1 MSDVAVLVRR
11 MFPVSLRKQRAFVAL
26 MLAFVALMLVAN
38 GVVAAGVT
46 KYTKSVQ
53 YKSALN
59 LIELSSVSPNARQ
72 QLTPQNLAAISKRPD
87 VTGVYP
93 WYQVDLALT
102 DASTWP
108 DPRTNPGALW
118 ATPVIPGK
126 APRIALGAMPETGPG
141 AGQIVLP
148 RSVPGGRTDALLGRT
163 VTMEYTKMVTP
174 GHGQPARRSFT
185 VIAIADNS
193 TPDAA
198 GLTPSY
204 VSMETLSAMR
214 TDAGNGIG
222 VDSAFV
228 RVVDSSKVSDV
239 QAALAKD
246 GYAVTSVAT
255 QLRSLGGLFKA
266 LSWTGWLLGLLLVL
280 GCLSLGATVGSSWVQ
295 QRVRE
300 IGLLRALGWEPRRVA
315 VAVLAEVL
323 ALAGVT
329 AVLGT
334 VVGVVG
340 SLVATKVLAGRR
352 IDQLPVDAWQAP
364 GLGVIVLALVLVPV
378 CVAVGAARS
387 VHRAANTDP
396 DTALRDL

>member
-11 MFPVSLRKQRAFVAL
+11 MLPVSLRKQRAFVVL

-53 YKSALN
+53 YQSALN
-59 LIELSSVSPNARQ
+59 LIELSAVSPNARQ
-72 QLTPQNLAAISKRPD
+72 PLTAQNLEAIGRRPD

-93 WYQVDLALT
+93 WYQVDLALS

-108 DPRTNPGALW
+108 DPHTNPGALW
-118 ATPVIPGK
+118 ATPMIPGK
-126 APRIALGAMPETGPG
+126 APRIVLGSMPEGGPG
-141 AGQIVLP
+141 PDQIVLP
-148 RSVPGGRTDALLGRT
+148 RTVPGGKTDALLGKR
-163 VTMEYTKMVTP
+163 VTMEYTKTVSP
-174 GHGQPARRSFT
+174 GHGEPVRRSFT

-204 VSMETLSAMR
+204 VSMPVLAAMR
-214 TDAGNGIG
+214 TDAGNGLG

-228 RVVDSSKVSDV
+228 RVTDSSKVAQV
-239 QAALAKD
+239 QASLAKD

-266 LSWTGWLLGLLLVL
+266 LSWTGWLLGGLLAL

-315 VAVLAEVL
+315 LAVLVEVL
-323 ALAGVT
+323 ALAAIT
-329 AVLGT
+329 AVIGV
-334 VVGVVG
+334 VVGVIG
-340 SLVATKVLAGRR
+340 SLVATKVLAGRQ
-352 IDQLPVDAWQAP
+352 IEQLPVDAWQTP
-364 GLGVIVLALVLVPV
+364 GAGVIALALLLVPV
-378 CVAVGAARS
+378 CVALGAARS
-387 VHRAANTDP
+387 VHRAAHTDP
-396 DTALRDL
+396 DAALRDL